1 VIVVDAPVLVA
12 ALVDDGHDGRWAE
25 SIIRAEPLVAPHL
38 VYAEATNVL
47 RRAAAAGHV
56 SDDIASLAHADLV
69 ALTITAF
76 EYEPFADRVWSLR
89 HTVSAHDAWYVAIAE
104 RLAAP
109 LATLDGRLASAPGP
123 RCRFRLPTDR

>member
-1 VIVVDAPVLVA
+1 MIVVDASVLVA

-25 SIIRAEPLVAPHL
+25 SVIRAEPLVAPQL
-38 VYAEATNVL
+38 VYAEAANVL

-76 EYEPFADRVWSLR
+76 EYEPFADRVWGLR
-89 HTVSAHDAWYVAIAE
+89 HTVSAYDAWHVAIAE

-109 LATLDGRLASAPGP
+109 LATLDGRLASASGL
-123 RCRFRLPTDR
+123 RCKFLIPPDR